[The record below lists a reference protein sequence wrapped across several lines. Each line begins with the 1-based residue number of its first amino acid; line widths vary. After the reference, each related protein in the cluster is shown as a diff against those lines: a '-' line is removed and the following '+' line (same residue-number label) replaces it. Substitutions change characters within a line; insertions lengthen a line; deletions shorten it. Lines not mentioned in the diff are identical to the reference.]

1 MTNRRFLILAAF
13 SLGLVMTAALLDI
26 SLAKDVS
33 RMTKEEL
40 KSMLGNPE
48 VIVVDVRAA
57 TGWDASD
64 LKIQGAVREDPK
76 KVSSWADKYPKDK
89 TLVFY

>member
-1 MTNRRFLILAAF
+1 MTNRRFLILVAF

-26 SLAKDVS
+26 SLAKDVP

-64 LKIQGAVREDPK
+64 LKIQSAVREDPK
-76 KVSSWADKYPKDK
+76 KVNSWADKYPKDK

>member
-1 MTNRRFLILAAF
+1 MTNRRFLILVAF

-26 SLAKDVS
+26 SLAKDVP
-33 RMTKEEL
+33 RMTKGEL

-64 LKIQGAVREDPK
+64 LKIQSAVREDPK
-76 KVSSWADKYPKDK
+76 KVNSWADKYPKDK